1 MKNSSAPKQIS
12 VVDAAPDAIDELP
25 LPYIE
30 MDATGRITR
39 VNRATLALHSPDQ
52 GKLIG
57 RMAWEFMPG
66 DEKNPSCAAYLALM
80 ESGGDPPVVYRSLY
94 DRSGEYRTY
103 AMYRSL
109 MRDEEGRPSGMR
121 MLSLDVTE
129 EKRELEEA
137 RRARL
142 WLESVIASLADAVL
156 VTDALGFIRSANPAA
171 ETLFGWRFAELEGKL
186 IEKALPVLSYVSDDP
201 TKLSFTMSLAG
212 HCRGIATILDRE
224 SREVRV
230 EIGTSPILNKESGFT
245 EGVVAVLRTLEQ
257 AA

>member
-1 MKNSSAPKQIS
+1 
-12 VVDAAPDAIDELP
+12 
-25 LPYIE
+25 
-30 MDATGRITR
+30 
-39 VNRATLALHSPDQ
+39 
-52 GKLIG
+52 
-57 RMAWEFMPG
+57 
-66 DEKNPSCAAYLALM
+66 
-80 ESGGDPPVVYRSLY
+80 
-94 DRSGEYRTY
+94 
-103 AMYRSL
+103 MYRSL